1 MKKEY
6 GGNLEK
12 SKIDHSKK
20 SKFREK
26 YYTVLMLINDLKEV
40 LYSINNTKITDKILS
55 KFLSQNDK
63 LITYIKKNNKRNL
76 RFQLS
81 LQELSEYK
89 LNLIKK
95 LKEKSFNAIVLLE
108 KYKNLNNLKI
118 FHQTGKKD
126 FEWVKKSYS
135 QNAFKEITVAPYFFD
150 MANYFQ
156 KSDLIISRAGA
167 TTIAELIA
175 SQKASLLVPFS
186 RASDNHQVQNAREL
200 ENISGAKVLLEEK
213 FTPEDFTE
221 KIFFFL
227 KNRENISQ
235 MEKNLASL
243 KREKVAEKI
252 SALCF
257 ELMESHS

>member
-1 MKKEY
+1 VSHFLNQEIVASLPFLRKE
-6 GGNLEK
+6 
-12 SKIDHSKK
+12 
-20 SKFREK
+20 
-26 YYTVLMLINDLKEV
+26 
-40 LYSINNTKITDKILS
+40 
-55 KFLSQNDK
+55 
-63 LITYIKKNNKRNL
+63 KKNL
-76 RFQLS
+76 R
-81 LQELSEYK
+81 
-89 LNLIKK
+89 
-95 LKEKSFNAIVLLE
+95 
-108 KYKNLNNLKI
+108 I

-126 FEWVKKSYS
+126 FEWVKNGYAKHHFEE
-135 QNAFKEITVAPYFFD
+135 AVVAPYFFD

-186 RASDNHQVQNAREL
+186 QATDNHQARNAKEL
-200 ENISGAKVLLEEK
+200 EKIGGAKVFLEEI

-243 KREKVAEKI
+243 KKDKIADKI

-257 ELMESHS
+257 ELIENHS